1 MIIRNRKPAR
11 VGIDTVEKP
20 ALRIKNRRS
29 TKRSQ
34 RGAHD
39 RTAETLFLPHRLH
52 I

>member
-34 RGAHD
+34 RGTHC